1 MGLFSTPK
9 GTELYY
15 NSQSQIRSHPQLN
28 RRRSNSKSPERESKE
43 TPTIEGELSGDP
55 ELAIENV
62 TKETEEKEVKEIKTP
77 KSKNKEKFDRTTS
90 KNTELNSLMYHTS
103 EDSVDLYAKENDSDL
118 IGRIY
123 YDDFDSDSII
133 SPSMSSANTPL
144 LSPTGSVLG
153 SDYFGSRPHLL
164 SPVGS
169 RNTSFTN
176 LKNMNHDKRY
186 ERGISFDTSTNI
198 ERISLTLKARHPKFR
213 FRRNNKTFL
222 TGYNNDKESLQAIKW
237 LFDEMIINGDTIVIL
252 QVLDEKFH
260 HEIDKPKC
268 NATLESFELLNVH
281 NKKISIVYEIDIG
294 KPQKLLKKAI
304 DEYAPQMMAIGMHST
319 DKESGKGFFSKT
331 TMSKYFLQ
339 YALVPV
345 IVVKPTYSHVE
356 ELKRPIED
364 DTYFKDWLTNIDMSD
379 TYYKDKKSKRKSE
392 KSNSRSSS
400 FLNLTSLE
408 EDRGRRLSDR
418 SETNSRSTSRS
429 TSKNTERSAS
439 GSRSLRLSK
448 LFHHLHHH

>member
-1 MGLFSTPK
+1 MGIFSPPK

-15 NSQSQIRSHPQLN
+15 SSLSQIRSHPQLN
-28 RRRSNSKSPERESKE
+28 RRRSSSKSPERDPNTTASA
-43 TPTIEGELSGDP
+43 GEEKSGDP
-55 ELAIENV
+55 DSAVDDASKAE
-62 TKETEEKEVKEIKTP
+62 ETEPVRDARTP
-77 KSKNKEKFDRTTS
+77 KTKFKEKFDKTTS

-118 IGRIY
+118 LGRIY
-123 YDDFDSDSII
+123 YDDFDSDSVK
-133 SPSMSSANTPL
+133 SPSMSAANTPL

-153 SDYFGSRPHLL
+153 SDYFSSRPLLL
-164 SPVGS
+164 SPNSS

-176 LKNMNHDKRY
+176 LNMAQEKRY
-186 ERGISFDTSTNI
+186 QRGISFDTSTNM
-198 ERISLTLKARHPKFR
+198 ERISLTLKVKHPKFR

-252 QVLDEKFH
+252 QVLDEKLY

-268 NATLESFELLNVH
+268 NATLETFEQLNVH
-281 NKKISIVYEIDIG
+281 NKKIAIVYEIDIG

-304 DEYAPQMMAIGMHST
+304 DEYAPQMMAIGTHT
-319 DKESGKGFFSKT
+319 ADKDTSKGFFSKT

-356 ELKRPIED
+356 ELKIPID
-364 DTYFKDWLTNIDMSD
+364 GDNYFKNWLTNIDISD
-379 TYYKDKKSKRKSE
+379 TYFKDKKSKRKSE
-392 KSNSRSSS
+392 RPPSRSSS
-400 FLNLTSLE
+400 FLNLSID
-408 EDRGRRLSDR
+408 EDRGRRLETPSVSGSR
-418 SETNSRSTSRS
+418 SSSRSTSTSQTQERSTSRS
-429 TSKNTERSAS
+429 S
-439 GSRSLRLSK
+439 RLSK
-448 LFHHLHHH
+448 LFHHH